1 MARVLPGRRGG
12 QARGDGGLTTRGR
25 CMVAGG
31 CAAILCGVLLD
42 ERDLLRVGILA
53 VALPLV
59 ALMLTVVRPAPVQA
73 SHRATPGRLRPGVG
87 GAVELALSNVGGL
100 RTRPMIVTD
109 AATEGLTAGVRCLV
123 PPLRR
128 GATAVVRYP
137 LMATRRGRFV
147 IGSVTVRVTDPFGLC
162 STQRMVPSETEVLVL
177 PTVVPLASMPSALGS
192 RSAAAGAEVAG
203 TTGGEPDVRVRPY
216 SPGDDIRTIHWRA
229 SARRD
234 DLVVRTREPVSHGGA
249 CVLVDHRAGT
259 HRGSGLDSS
268 LETAV
273 TLAASVSV
281 HLLAQDYQITLL
293 GHTGAVIAAG
303 NDVIDDVLVG
313 LAVLEPDADGRML
326 TDIPPTTGLA
336 VAILGGIDAADA
348 HRLVAA
354 RPRSC
359 RGVAVLVDTAGWEH
373 RRAPGYGGDPVTGAE
388 ASAAILRAG
397 GWRAVVA
404 HRGEDLGAV
413 WRGAS
418 RRSDYVG
425 QQVS

>member
-1 MARVLPGRRGG
+1 MARIRPTLRGKD
-12 QARGDGGLTTRGR
+12 ARGEGGLTTRGR

-31 CAAILCGVLLD
+31 CAAILCGFLLD

-53 VALPLV
+53 AALPLV
-59 ALMLTVVRPAPVQA
+59 ALLLTVARPAPIRA
-73 SHRATPGRLRPGVG
+73 AHRATPGRLRPGVG
-87 GAVELALSNVGGL
+87 GTVELSLTNIGGL
-100 RTRPMIVTD
+100 RTRPMVVADAPTD
-109 AATEGLTAGVRCLV
+109 GLTAGVRCLV

-147 IGSVTVRVTDPFGLC
+147 IGSVTVRITDPFGLC
-162 STQRMVPSETEVLVL
+162 STQRLIASDTEVLVL
-177 PTVVPLASMPSALGS
+177 PTVLPLTSMPSALGS

-203 TTGGEPDVRVRPY
+203 MTGGEPDVRVRPY

-249 CVLVDHRAGT
+249 SVLIDHRSVG
-259 HRGSGLDSS
+259 HRGTGLDSS
-268 LETAV
+268 LESAV
-273 TLAASVSV
+273 TLAASASV

-293 GHTGAVIAAG
+293 SHTGSVIAAG

-313 LAVLEPDADGRML
+313 LAVLEQDADSRL
-326 TDIPPTTGLA
+326 IADIPPTAGLV
-336 VAILGGIDAADA
+336 VAILGAVEAADA

-354 RPRSC
+354 RPRGC
-359 RGVAVLVDTAGWEH
+359 RGVAVLMQAAEWDRHQSAAPVPAG
-373 RRAPGYGGDPVTGAE
+373 PSAE
-388 ASAAILRAG
+388 IGAAILRGG

-404 HRGEDLGAV
+404 HRGEDLTAV
-413 WRGAS
+413 WRAAS
-418 RRSDYVG
+418 RRSGYAN